1 MKVSRAK
8 RYKDKMNI
16 ILKRSDQ
23 ADDWLQELFSAQ
35 TLEDDKTK
43 LATYK
48 AFQEIVEAT
57 MDIVA
62 MMLKDMEKIPKDDYS
77 NIESLEI
84 NEETKA
90 VLREANGLRNR
101 LVHRYNQTDD
111 LAALE
116 SMRIILPDMR
126 SFIEEVELWIRKRLE
141 EE

>member
-1 MKVSRAK
+1 MNVSRAK

-111 LAALE
+111 LTALE